1 MYSYDKYSYDK
12 NDIIGSGSFGEVY
25 RGKYTSSQ
33 GQIDVAIKV
42 IKRVGKKEFE
52 ILKDVRGKHVV
63 KVYSIVEGRNDEYII
78 IMELCEKT
86 LSFKQFKKYSLR
98 NKFNICCQMIDAIYE
113 LHVQNIQHMD
123 IKPNNFLICESDTV
137 KITDFGLSDDVS
149 VRMRYSGTMKYV
161 APEVAFN
168 GYKMYDPYMAD
179 IYSLGASMLMFI
191 TGLEQLNLVNKSINH
206 DTTMA
211 TSNNKDTVL
220 ALGIA
225 RELNFDNKKTD
236 QLPSDFTDLIRS
248 MMSINPIDR
257 PNCYDLKRS
266 NFYIKYANK

>member
-1 MYSYDKYSYDK
+1 MYSYDK
-12 NDIIGSGSFGEVY
+12 NDVIGKGSFGVVY
-25 RGKYTSSQ
+25 KGKYTMPKE
-33 GQIDVAIKV
+33 IDVAIKV
-42 IKRVGKKEFE
+42 IERVGKKEFE
-52 ILKDVRGKHVV
+52 ILKETRGTHVV
-63 KVYSIVEGRNDEYII
+63 KIYSITEGEDDKYII
-78 IMELCEKT
+78 IMELCQKT

-98 NKFNICCQMIDAIYE
+98 YRFNICCQMIDAIYE

-123 IKPNNFLICESDTV
+123 IKPSNFLICESNVV

-149 VRMRYSGTMKYV
+149 VRTRYSGTMKYV

-191 TGLEQLNLVNKSINH
+191 TGIDQLSLVNKLINH
-206 DTTMA
+206 DTTLL
-211 TSNNKDTVL
+211 TENNKDTVL

-225 RELNFDNKKTD
+225 RELNFDNKKME
-236 QLPSDFTDLIRS
+236 QLPSDFTDLVKS
-248 MMSINPIDR
+248 MMNINPMDR